1 MTQKSP
7 VSVRIHRAAWLA
19 PLMLAC
25 LLLTNCATTKHPL
38 KPMQPPQVRCEERS
52 PTEAAYPLPSGS
64 EDWRK
69 WRAAALAWIGI
80 ATAEVEKRATTADCL
95 DRLRESNVI
104 R

>member
-1 MTQKSP
+1 MTPKSP
-7 VSVRIHRAAWLA
+7 VSVRIHRAALVA
-19 PLMLAC
+19 L
-25 LLLTNCATTKHPL
+25 LLLTPLSACKTITPPL
-38 KPMQPPQVRCEERS
+38 KPTQPPQVRCEERS

-95 DRLRESNVI
+95 DRLRELQVI

>member
-1 MTQKSP
+1 MTPLSRTFAQPPPP
-7 VSVRIHRAAWLA
+7 VLLGL
-19 PLMLAC
+19 LMLAC
-25 LLLTNCATTKHPL
+25 LLLTSCKTTQPPL
-38 KPMQPPQVRCEERS
+38 KPMQPPTVRCEERS

-80 ATAEVEKRATTADCL
+80 ATAEVEKRATTANCR
-95 DRLRESNVI
+95 DRLRELDVI